1 MKNHPNLRSPLGILF
16 LVRVTVIIFFEVG
29 GKADKESL
37 PGVACRRYV
46 ECVVN
51 RCPPG
56 YEPAHDGLGC
66 IHKCSQFDDASGE
79 DVFASVYGL
88 EHVPL
93 GVERHRDKFKNT

>member
-1 MKNHPNLRSPLGILF
+1 MKNHPDPRSPLGILF
-16 LVRVTVIIFFEVG
+16 LVRVTVIFFFEVG
-29 GKADKESL
+29 GEESL
-37 PGVACRRYV
+37 PGVADVACRCV

-51 RCPPG
+51 RCLPG

-66 IHKCSQFDDASGE
+66 IHKYSQFDDASGE

-93 GVERHRDKFKNT
+93 GVGRHRDKFKNT